1 MNEIQ
6 TFSFKNFGVR
16 TFVDE
21 NGNPWFCAKDV
32 CDVLGYK
39 KSRNAI
45 ARHTRPE
52 GALKRGLVETL
63 SNGREQEFETTFI
76 DERNVYRLIMHSEL
90 PEAEAFQDW
99 VCGEVLPTIRKTG
112 SYGKPQMPALPD
124 FTNPAVAARAWAEQF
139 EKRQALEKQLLLE
152 APKVQAAED
161 FLKSDGDHIIRKVA
175 KALGVGVR
183 FLYDWMRQKKLISK
197 FNEPY
202 ADFVQR
208 GYLRPVP
215 SYHEG
220 SDGSR
225 KCDLTTH
232 ITNSGIFY
240 IWKRL
245 KNEGHIPENRQIQL
259 ELLKDAA

>member
-1 MNEIQ
+1 MNDLIKLTPQ
-6 TFSFKNFGVR
+6 TIGGETQQTVNARELHAFLEVGKDFSNWIKDRIEKYG
-16 TFVDE
+16 FVEDVDYIRFSP
-21 NGNPWFCAKDV
+21 NSAK
-32 CDVLGYK
+32 
-39 KSRNAI
+39 
-45 ARHTRPE
+45 T
-52 GALKRGLVETL
+52 
-63 SNGREQEFETTFI
+63 SNGGRPSVEYYISLSMGKELGMVERSDKGREIRRYFI
-76 DERNVYRLIMHSEL
+76 RCEKEL
-90 PEAEAFQDW
+90 KDIKQ
-99 VCGEVLPTIRKTG
+99 T
-112 SYGKPQMPALPD
+112 SPALPD
-124 FTNPAVAARAWAEQF
+124 FTNPAVAARAWAEQY
-139 EKRQALEKQLLLE
+139 EKNQALQEQILLE

-161 FLKSDGDHIIRKVA
+161 FLKSDGDHIIRTVA
-175 KALGVGVR
+175 KSLGVGVR

-232 ITNSGIFY
+232 ITNSGVFY